1 MAGTIGLEPILYATK
16 KRCITIMLRSIA
28 SKWWSQK
35 ELNFL
40 LAFIPEPRA
49 WWRMAGSNRRP
60 PACKAGALP
69 SELIP
74 QKWSPLS
81 DSNQP
86 PADYKSAAL
95 PNELK
100 GRYLFTLQIGQ
111 KSLLSN
117 SNLHSGHL
125 FIMQILICVY
135 WLCFPK
141 RPYVEVYASLVQH

>member
-1 MAGTIGLEPILYATK
+1 MPVVNLFLLAG
-16 KRCITIMLRSIA
+16 
-28 SKWWSQK
+28 WWSRK
-35 ELNFL
+35 ELNFS
-40 LAFIPEPRA
+40 LAFIPEPQV

-125 FIMQILICVY
+125 FILVFISVY
-135 WLCFPK
+135 CFGKP
-141 RPYVEVYASLVQH
+141 SWT